1 MEFKIYEGRLPLF
14 SQRDKGLCWH
24 KYPLNLPSSGDVVR
38 YDLLV
43 NGVQIHPVVQVE
55 KDCIQVFPFI
65 KDSWEPFQ
73 GCICRRKKLE
83 ELLPELADQFLFQD
97 ERNPACPDFENTLR
111 DPGDYVIGSCEGVG
125 DRRFFQIYGLSGQ
138 SWDERPSILIP
149 KFKKMKWRMWRLLLK
164 WNVNTGLVRGWGYGI
179 NSKIGEK
186 KVTFPFTTPEE
197 AAQWALTMLRINGG
211 L

>member
-1 MEFKIYEGRLPLF
+1 MEIKIIEGRLPKF
-14 SQRDKGLCWH
+14 FQREKGVCWH
-24 KYPLNLPSSGDVVR
+24 KYSLTLPSIGDVTR

-43 NGVQIHPVVQVE
+43 NGVQIHPAVQVE
-55 KDCIQVFPFI
+55 KDCIRVFPFI
-65 KDSWEPFQ
+65 NDSWESFQ
-73 GCICRRKKLE
+73 GCTCRKKKLE
-83 ELLPELADQFLFQD
+83 ELLPELTDQFLFQD
-97 ERNPACPDFENTLR
+97 ERSPACPDFENILKN
-111 DPGDYVIGSCEGVG
+111 PGDYVIGTCEGVG

-138 SWDERPSILIP
+138 SWDNSPYFLIP

-164 WNVNTGLVRGWGYGI
+164 WNVRTGLVRGWEYGI
-179 NSKIGEK
+179 NSRIGEK